1 MTENHCFPFPH
12 IMVLRLIL
20 CNFMPFLK
28 ARSYEEVEEA
38 QKSADERFTHCC
50 LRTLGIKDG
59 L

>member
-1 MTENHCFPFPH
+1 MTQIHRFPFPP
-12 IMVLRLIL
+12 IMVLGLIL

-28 ARSYEEVEEA
+28 ASSYEEVEEA

-50 LRTLGIKDG
+50 LRTSGIKDG